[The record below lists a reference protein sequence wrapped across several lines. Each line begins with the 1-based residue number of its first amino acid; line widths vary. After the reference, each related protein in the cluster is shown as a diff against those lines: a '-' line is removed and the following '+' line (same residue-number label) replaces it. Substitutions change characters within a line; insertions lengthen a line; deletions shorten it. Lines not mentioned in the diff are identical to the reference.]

1 MINFTF
7 KEIIKSDTARKN
19 NIANIPQQAEI
30 LDNILFLIVDFLQPL
45 RDKLN
50 KPIIITSGYRCDKL
64 NSLVGGV
71 SNSAHKKGLAVD
83 IHVPNMTVK
92 QLFDFIV
99 NSGLKWTQL
108 IEEHSKNNT
117 WVHIEYNRNNLKC
130 EKLKFINGK
139 YTHSY

>member
-30 LDNILFLIVDFLQPL
+30 LDNILFLIVEFLQPL

-108 IEEHSKNNT
+108 IEEHSKNST

-130 EKLKFINGK
+130 EKLKFMNGK
-139 YTHSY
+139 YIKIV

>member
-7 KEIIKSDTARKN
+7 KEIIKSEIARKN

-30 LDNILFLIVDFLQPL
+30 LDNILFLIVEFLQPL

-92 QLFDFIV
+92 QLFDFII

-108 IEEHSKNNT
+108 IEEHSKNST

-139 YTHSY
+139 YTLN